1 MLIFALSLDVF
12 TDPTCDSVHPVIPAK
27 AGGVL
32 QQRSWSS
39 GDFVVGFSVVARL
52 LAYAAGVSSAC
63 RRSSYFSLLVHAHAG
78 ACANSEAGPK
88 GAGHGCPESRKSN
101 QKKRHPGERALRV
114 RERVTGFFDSTS
126 CAGEKLA
133 GIRASHPSGFP
144 SPVRRA
150 LRGPGLRARA
160 ARGARTSRCRLALVE
175 QQHRRA
181 ICFRSS
187 LFAFCFLLCALQVVR
202 ALRARGPLMR

>member
-1 MLIFALSLDVF
+1 MIFALSLDVV

-39 GDFVVGFSVVARL
+39 SDLGFHVCLTARL
-52 LAYAAGVSSAC
+52 LAYAAGVSPAC
-63 RRSSYFSLLVHAHAG
+63 RRSSYFSLLVQ
-78 ACANSEAGPK
+78 
-88 GAGHGCPESRKSN
+88 RKSN
-101 QKKRHPGERALRV
+101 PKKGHPGERALRV

-133 GIRASHPSGFP
+133 GIHASHPSGFP

-150 LRGPGLRARA
+150 LQGPGLRARA
-160 ARGARTSRCRLALVE
+160 ARGARTSCCRFAPVE
-175 QQHRRA
+175 QQRRSA
-181 ICFRSS
+181 IRFFSS
-187 LFAFCFLLCALQVVR
+187 LFALPRVR

>member
-1 MLIFALSLDVF
+1 
-12 TDPTCDSVHPVIPAK
+12 
-27 AGGVL
+27 
-32 QQRSWSS
+32 
-39 GDFVVGFSVVARL
+39 
-52 LAYAAGVSSAC
+52 
-63 RRSSYFSLLVHAHAG
+63 
-78 ACANSEAGPK
+78 
-88 GAGHGCPESRKSN
+88 
-101 QKKRHPGERALRV
+101 LRV

-160 ARGARTSRCRLALVE
+160 ARGARTSCCRFAPVE
-175 QQHRRA
+175 QQRRSA

-187 LFAFCFLLCALQVVR
+187 LFAFCSSLFAFRCALFQECAHCAQGV
-202 ALRARGPLMR
+202 PLCGE

>member
-1 MLIFALSLDVF
+1 MGCADGLRFRLPPHRYS
-12 TDPTCDSVHPVIPAK
+12 IPSPSF
-27 AGGVL
+27 
-32 QQRSWSS
+32 QR
-39 GDFVVGFSVVARL
+39 RL
-52 LAYAAGVSSAC
+52 EAFY
-63 RRSSYFSLLVHAHAG
+63 
-78 ACANSEAGPK
+78 NSEAGHPVTLSL
-88 GAGHGCPESRKSN
+88 GFALSPDCSPTRRAFRPPAGGRVTFLCLSKEEVTKRKDTPESA
-101 QKKRHPGERALRV
+101 PLRV

-160 ARGARTSRCRLALVE
+160 ARGARTSCCRFAPVE
-175 QQHRRA
+175 QQRRSA
-181 ICFRSS
+181 IRFFSS
-187 LFAFCFLLCALQVVR
+187 LFVLPRVR

>member
-1 MLIFALSLDVF
+1 MSIGGGFGNFRGFLLFFLRDRRI
-12 TDPTCDSVHPVIPAK
+12 CDSAPISSFQRRLEAFYNSEAGHPVTWVFLCALRLDCSPA
-27 AGGVL
+27 
-32 QQRSWSS
+32 
-39 GDFVVGFSVVARL
+39 
-52 LAYAAGVSSAC
+52 
-63 RRSSYFSLLVHAHAG
+63 RRASYFSLLVHAHAG

-101 QKKRHPGERALRV
+101 QKKGHPGERALRV

-160 ARGARTSRCRLALVE
+160 ARGARTSCCR
-175 QQHRRA
+175 
-181 ICFRSS
+181 
-187 LFAFCFLLCALQVVR
+187 FAPVTQ
-202 ALRARGPLMR
+202 

>member
-1 MLIFALSLDVF
+1 VLIFALSLDVV
-12 TDPTCDSVHPVIPAK
+12 TDPTCDSVYPVIPAK

-39 GDFVVGFSVVARL
+39 SDLGFPLCVTARL
-52 LAYAAGVSSAC
+52 LACAAGVSPAC
-63 RRSSYFSLLVHAHAG
+63 RRPSYFSLLVHAHAG

-101 QKKRHPGERALRV
+101 QKKGHPGARALRV

-160 ARGARTSRCRLALVE
+160 ARGARTSCCRFAPVE
-175 QQHRRA
+175 QQRRSA
-181 ICFRSS
+181 IRFFSSLFALRSS
-187 LFAFCFLLCALQVVR
+187 LFQECAHCAQGVPLC
-202 ALRARGPLMR
+202 GE

>member
-1 MLIFALSLDVF
+1 M
-12 TDPTCDSVHPVIPAK
+12 P
-27 AGGVL
+27 GV
-32 QQRSWSS
+32 
-39 GDFVVGFSVVARL
+39 
-52 LAYAAGVSSAC
+52 
-63 RRSSYFSLLVHAHAG
+63 
-78 ACANSEAGPK
+78 K
-88 GAGHGCPESRKSN
+88 KSN

-133 GIRASHPSGFP
+133 GIRASHPAGFP

-187 LFAFCFLLCALQVVR
+187 LFALRLLLF
-202 ALRARGPLMR
+202 ALRSSSSARIARKGSPYAVSERGTKRPAGESAWMPIPFRQGRKPCRKARLPLTPRRAPPGEHRIWGALSLGYFSLGTQRKVTRPSADGRNARRAGEQPDGNA